1 MAPEA
6 NPPNPAQPPAVEHVE
21 GAHDLLKALRARIGE
36 HPELSE
42 AITRLEMALS
52 ALTINTGGML

>member
-1 MAPEA
+1 MTTKPL
-6 NPPNPAQPPAVEHVE
+6 PPNPTQPPAVEHVE
-21 GAHDLLKALRARIGE
+21 GAHSLLKTLRERIGE

-52 ALTINTGGML
+52 ALTVNTGGML